1 MPTVDPV
8 SGDATPLPAPIVP
21 VTPPGDVP
29 PAKPGWNTTE
39 FWMGI
44 LDKTLIVAAVCVPL
58 FLKDLPPG
66 TFMYQA
72 LAVAGIVLSYLGY
85 TASRTVIKRAELR
98 TQADI
103 AVGYMRA
110 QESQYLAQA
119 ERSRLEYAR
128 LQQ

>member
-8 SGDATPLPAPIVP
+8 PGVVVPAP

-29 PAKPGWNTTE
+29 PVKSGWGTSE

-72 LAVAGIVLSYLGY
+72 LTVAGLVLSYLGY
-85 TASRTVIKRAELR
+85 TASRTLIKRAELR
-98 TQADI
+98 AQADV

-128 LQQ
+128 LSR